1 MSADSAATE
10 IEPEFTVETKNMA
23 VIKSQHFKGNI
34 YMEISTDDDGK
45 GEYVTLSQKEHWL
58 ARLLCIDGTNRN
70 TVFSYVTVIDT
81 IRDIRD
87 SEYYTKTGK
96 QKNQTTVTRATRAK
110 EIELGGSAVSIEV
123 PSIGGSEPRTMKVLL
138 DPPKSAPRVELSAGN
153 LEWLA
158 RVIKIERAA
167 NTRKRPAEEI
177 TEEQTSAV
185 SIVKESISDGNVASV
200 KRFGGVRVTR
210 VTDDGDKERT
220 YIPVDL
226 NDPQKAV
233 EAAREFV
240 DGATKKPVGRPAKYQ
255 KRTLLQFFQPVKK
268 EEVVKD
274 E

>member
-1 MSADSAATE
+1 MSADNAATD

-34 YMEISTDDDGK
+34 YMEINTDDDGK

-96 QKNQTTVTRATRAK
+96 HKNQKAIATRAAKAK
-110 EIELGGSAVSIEV
+110 EIELGGSAVSIEI
-123 PSIGGSEPRTMKVLL
+123 PSICGSEPRTIKVLL
-138 DPPKSAPRVELSAGN
+138 DPPKSAPRMELSAGN

-167 NTRKRPAEEI
+167 NTRKRPAEEM

-185 SIVKESISDGNVASV
+185 SIVKESIADGNVASV

-210 VTDDGDKERT
+210 VTDEGVKERT
-220 YIPVDL
+220 CIPVDL
-226 NDPQKAV
+226 SDPQKAV
-233 EAAREFV
+233 DAARDFV
-240 DGATKKPVGRPAKYQ
+240 DGAAKKPVGRPAKYQ
-255 KRTLLQFFQPVKK
+255 QRTLLQSFKQAA
-268 EEVVKD
+268 KD